1 MPPLAARLSCMGWY
15 PWLLLPSPS
24 TVVTCQPSQ
33 MLTGVRQQLTDL
45 ARPPSVLV
53 TVTIQAPQPPSPHDT
68 FVPVSS
74 ATSLMYWARLSWLDS
89 GQT

>member
-1 MPPLAARLSCMGWY
+1 
-15 PWLLLPSPS
+15 
-24 TVVTCQPSQ
+24 
-33 MLTGVRQQLTDL
+33 MLTGVRQELTDL
-45 ARPPSVLV
+45 ALPPSVFL

-89 GQT
+89 GQTEEGYTQYRAGRQESYQWCGRSHLL